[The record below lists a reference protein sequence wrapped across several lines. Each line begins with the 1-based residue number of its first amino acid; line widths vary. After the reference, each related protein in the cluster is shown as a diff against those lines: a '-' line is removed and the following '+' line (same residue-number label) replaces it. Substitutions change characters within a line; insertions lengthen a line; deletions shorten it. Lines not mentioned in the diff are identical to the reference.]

1 MKKKFELVFTREFLK
16 RLKRVEKQTQIRI
29 LRELKTLEEQP
40 FVGKRLS
47 GRLNDLLSLRVGD
60 YRVIYELSEKKIIVR
75 TVGHREKI
83 YEK

>member
-60 YRVIYELSEKKIIVR
+60 HRVIYELSEKKIIVR

>member
-1 MKKKFELVFTREFLK
+1 VKKKFELVFTREFLK

-60 YRVIYELSEKKIIVR
+60 HRVIYELSEKKIIVC
-75 TVGHREKI
+75 TVGHRKKI